1 MGKAARAPAAVG
13 SLVWKAA
20 GLSSLSGYLYAR
32 LMRHREKKPC
42 LKIAF
47 GIGINHEK
55 ESKHIRTWH

>member
-32 LMRHREKKPC
+32 LTRQREKAMFKDR
-42 LKIAF
+42 
-47 GIGINHEK
+47 
-55 ESKHIRTWH
+55 IRNRHKS